1 MINSP
6 RSLQACKE
14 LGIIPK
20 ELYYISLE
28 EYKASNPSLISLVP
42 KALQMRY
49 DGLEKIRKDSIALV
63 KKRRQI
69 LISKENVDNYN
80 IKRAKTEGALG
91 TKSLEKMK
99 EGEKKA
105 IENLIKCER
114 KKIKN
119 IIEEQINKELLN
131 KAEKKN
137 EWKQQKREKRI
148 IQEKK
153 KMKGRKKRQKLK

>member
-6 RSLQACKE
+6 RSLRACKE

-28 EYKASNPSLISLVP
+28 EYKVNNPSSISLIP

-49 DGLEKIRKDSIALV
+49 DGLEKIRKDSITLV

-69 LISKENVDNYN
+69 IISKENVDNYN
-80 IKRAKTEGALG
+80 IKRAKTEGAFG
-91 TKSLEKMK
+91 TNSIEELKA
-99 EGEKKA
+99 GEKKA
-105 IENLIKCER
+105 IENLINRER

-131 KAEKKN
+131 KEEKKN
-137 EWKQQKREKRI
+137 EWMQQKREK
-148 IQEKK
+148 K
-153 KMKGRKKRQKLK
+153 

>member
-6 RSLQACKE
+6 RSLRACKE
-14 LGIIPK
+14 LGILPK

-28 EYKASNPSLISLVP
+28 EYKASNPSSISLIP

-49 DGLEKIRKDSIALV
+49 DGLEKIRKDSINLV

-69 LISKENVDNYN
+69 IISKENVDNYN
-80 IKRAKTEGALG
+80 IKRTKTEGAFG
-91 TKSLEKMK
+91 VNSIEKMK

-105 IENLIKCER
+105 IKDLINREK

-119 IIEEQINKELLN
+119 IIEEKINK
-131 KAEKKN
+131 
-137 EWKQQKREKRI
+137 
-148 IQEKK
+148 
-153 KMKGRKKRQKLK
+153 